1 MIKPLALFLTL
12 TLLCACSG
20 VPYAVQPQA
29 MDTPPAHRI
38 HVVSHGWHT
47 GLVVPASDLHQSI
60 PALAERF
67 GHPAYYEIGWGDK
80 GFYQAK
86 EITTGLTL
94 QAMFWSTGAIVHIVA
109 VPNSPH
115 ESFPRSQ
122 IMDTCVSEAEL
133 ASLMTFISNSL
144 FHDEA
149 GQIVSIAPGIYG
161 DAQFYEGTG
170 RYHILNTCN
179 IWTAKGL
186 SSAGHDLSPTFKLT
200 AGSVMDDLANHRR
213 ECPQSARSDSV
224 AR

>member
-1 MIKPLALFLTL
+1 MKNLALLLTL
-12 TLLCACSG
+12 ALLYACSG
-20 VPYAVQPQA
+20 VPHAVQPQA
-29 MDTPPAHRI
+29 TNTSPAHRI

-47 GLVVPASDLHQSI
+47 GLVVPAAHLNQRI
-60 PALAERF
+60 PALAKRF

-94 QAMFWSTGAIVHIVA
+94 QAMFWATGAIVHIVA

-122 IMDTCVSEAEL
+122 ILETCVSEAEL
-133 ASLMTFISNSL
+133 AALTMFISNSL

-149 GQIVSIAPGIYG
+149 GQIISIAPGIYG

-179 IWTAKGL
+179 TWTAKGL
-186 SSAGHDLSPTFKLT
+186 SSAGYDISPTFTLT
-200 AGSVMDDLANHRR
+200 ASSVMDYLADQHR
-213 ECPQSARSDSV
+213 ECPQSAR
-224 AR
+224 